1 MSIGKIGGYE
11 ALNATQGAP
20 ASRDGKQL
28 AIRTAFD
35 NQMRMTQA
43 LFGDGSGK
51 SGEEDGGSFDA
62 SIINDSQMLEALSA
76 LSRIMRDEAG
86 LKAAP
91 VRSQASARP
100 AAETVRSDA
109 NAHIPGQLAAQFES
123 GEAGTAAIG
132 FDRVGGT
139 SYGTYQIASKP
150 GTMDEF
156 LAYLDGT
163 RPEWADRLR
172 DAGPADTGSRQGGM
186 PSVWRAIAAED
197 PAGFEQVQ
205 HDFIARQ
212 TYDPARS
219 MILDRTGLDFNNAP
233 PALQEVLWSTSV
245 QHGPTGAA
253 NIFNKV
259 IDRFLHKGQNDDF
272 NAQLIKGVYES
283 RKDQFG
289 SSTARVQKSVAH
301 RMDSEKQL
309 ALNMLEKMSVNRMV

>member
-1 MSIGKIGGYE
+1 MSIGKIGGYDIPK
-11 ALNATQGAP
+11 AAQNAP
-20 ASRDGKQL
+20 AARDGERL
-28 AIRTAFD
+28 AMKAAFD
-35 NQMRMTQA
+35 NQMSMAQA
-43 LFGDGSGK
+43 LFGNGADK
-51 SGEEDGGSFDA
+51 SGEGGGGFDV

-86 LKAAP
+86 LKAP
-91 VRSQASARP
+91 LVRPRTDAQPAADISRP
-100 AAETVRSDA
+100 AT
-109 NAHIPGQLAAQFES
+109 NAHTPGALAARFES
-123 GEAGTAAIG
+123 GEAGVAAVG
-132 FDRVGGT
+132 YDRVGGT
-139 SYGTYQIASKP
+139 SYGKYQIASKP

-156 LAYLDGT
+156 LSYLDEN

-172 DAGPADTGSRQGGM
+172 DAGPADTGSKQGGM
-186 PSVWRAIAAED
+186 PSVWQAIATED

-212 TYDPARS
+212 TYDPARN
-219 MILDRTGLDFNNAP
+219 MILDRTGLDFNSAP

-283 RKDQFG
+283 RKNQFG
-289 SSTARVQKSVAH
+289 SSSARVQKSVAH

>member
-11 ALNATQGAP
+11 TYTAAQNASAP
-20 ASRDGKQL
+20 SDGKRL
-28 AIRTAFD
+28 AMKTAFD
-35 NQMRMTQA
+35 NQMSMTQA
-43 LFGDGSGK
+43 LFGNGSEK
-51 SGEEDGGSFDA
+51 SGEEGGSFDV

-76 LSRIMRDEAG
+76 ISRIMRDEAG
-86 LKAAP
+86 LKAP
-91 VRSQASARP
+91 LVRPQASVQSVETSRP
-100 AAETVRSDA
+100 LTNV
-109 NAHIPGQLAAQFES
+109 HTPGKLAAQFES
-123 GEAGTAAIG
+123 GEAGVAAIG
-132 FDRVGGT
+132 YDRVGGT
-139 SYGTYQIASKP
+139 SYGKYQIASKP

-156 LAYLDGT
+156 LSYLDEN

-172 DAGPADTGSRQGGM
+172 DAGPADTGSKQGNM
-186 PSVWRAIAAED
+186 PSVWRSIAAED

-272 NAQLIKGVYES
+272 NAQLINGVYES
-283 RKDQFG
+283 RKNQFG

-301 RMDSEKQL
+301 RMDFEKQL

>member
-20 ASRDGKQL
+20 AARDGKRL
-28 AIRTAFD
+28 AARTAFD
-35 NQMRMTQA
+35 NQMSMTRA

-51 SGEEDGGSFDA
+51 SGEENGSFDV

-86 LKAAP
+86 LKQPP
-91 VRSQASARP
+91 VPSETSVRPAVDTARP
-100 AAETVRSDA
+100 ASK
-109 NAHIPGQLAAQFES
+109 AHVPGELAARFES
-123 GEAGTAAIG
+123 GEAGVAAIG
-132 FDRVGGT
+132 YDRVGGT
-139 SYGTYQIASKP
+139 SYGKYQIASKP

-156 LAYLDGT
+156 LGYLDQN

-172 DAGPADTGSRQGGM
+172 EAGPADTGSKQGGM
-186 PSVWRAIAAED
+186 PSAWQAIAAED

-205 HDFIARQ
+205 HDFIARK
-212 TYDPARS
+212 TYDPARN
-219 MILDRTGLDFNNAP
+219 MILDRTGLDFDNAP
-233 PALQEVLWSTSV
+233 PVLQEVLWSTSV

-259 IDRFLHKGQNDDF
+259 IDRFLHKGRNDDF

-283 RKDQFG
+283 RKNQFG
-289 SSTARVQKSVAH
+289 SSTARVRRSVAD

>member
-1 MSIGKIGGYE
+1 MSIGKIGGFE
-11 ALNATQGAP
+11 ALNPTQGASV
-20 ASRDGKQL
+20 ARDGKQL
-28 AIRTAFD
+28 ASRTAFD

-43 LFGDGSGK
+43 LFGDGADK
-51 SGEEDGGSFDA
+51 SGEEGGGSFDV

-86 LKAAP
+86 LKTSSVQPSAPARSAAD
-91 VRSQASARP
+91 V
-100 AAETVRSDA
+100 

-156 LAYLDGT
+156 LAYLDET

-172 DAGPADTGSRQGGM
+172 DAGPANTGSKQGGM

-197 PAGFEQVQ
+197 PAGFDQVQ
-205 HDFIARQ
+205 HDFISRQ

-283 RKDQFG
+283 RKNQFG

-309 ALNMLEKMSVNRMV
+309 ALNMLQKMSVNRMV

>member
-11 ALNATQGAP
+11 ALNATQGASV
-20 ASRDGKQL
+20 ARGGKQL
-28 AIRTAFD
+28 AVRTAFD
-35 NQMRMTQA
+35 NQMSMTRA
-43 LFGDGSGK
+43 LFGDGADK
-51 SGEEDGGSFDA
+51 SGEEDASFDV

-86 LKAAP
+86 LKAP
-91 VRSQASARP
+91 LARP
-100 AAETVRSDA
+100 RGAEPAAVENPRPVA
-109 NAHIPGQLAAQFES
+109 NAHTPGTLAAQFES
-123 GEAGTAAIG
+123 GGAGVAAVG
-132 FDRVGGT
+132 YDRVGGT

-156 LAYLDGT
+156 LTYLDEN

-205 HDFIARQ
+205 HDFIARR

-253 NIFNKV
+253 NIFSKV

-283 RKDQFG
+283 RKNQFG

-309 ALNMLEKMSVNRMV
+309 ALNMLQKMSVNRMV

>member
-11 ALNATQGAP
+11 AMNAAQGAS
-20 ASRDGKQL
+20 ATRDGKRL
-28 AIRTAFD
+28 AMKTAFD
-35 NQMRMTQA
+35 NQMSMTQA
-43 LFGDGSGK
+43 LFGNGSDK
-51 SGEEDGGSFDA
+51 SGGEGGGFDV

-76 LSRIMRDEAG
+76 ISRIMRDEAG
-86 LKAAP
+86 LKAPLVRPEQAAQPAVQTPRP
-91 VRSQASARP
+91 V
-100 AAETVRSDA
+100 A
-109 NAHIPGQLAAQFES
+109 NAHTPGKLAAQFES
-123 GEAGTAAIG
+123 GEAGVAAVG
-132 FDRVGGT
+132 YDRVGGT
-139 SYGTYQIASKP
+139 SYGKYQIASKP

-156 LAYLDGT
+156 LGYLDQN

-172 DAGPADTGSRQGGM
+172 DAGPADTGSKQGGM

-212 TYDPARS
+212 TYDPARN

-259 IDRFLHKGQNDDF
+259 IDRFLHKGQNEDF

-283 RKDQFG
+283 RKNQFG

-309 ALNMLEKMSVNRMV
+309 ALNMLQKMSVNRMV

>member
-11 ALNATQGAP
+11 TLNAAQGAGAP
-20 ASRDGKQL
+20 RDGKRL
-28 AIRTAFD
+28 AMETAFE
-35 NQMRMTQA
+35 NQMSMTRA
-43 LFGDGSGK
+43 LFNNGADK
-51 SGEEDGGSFDA
+51 SGEEGGGFDV

-76 LSRIMRDEAG
+76 ISRIMRDEAG
-86 LKAAP
+86 LKAP
-91 VRSQASARP
+91 LVRPQAAAQPS
-100 AAETVRSDA
+100 AET
-109 NAHIPGQLAAQFES
+109 PGPVTNSHTPGKLAAQFES
-123 GEAGTAAIG
+123 GEAGVAAIG
-132 FDRVGGT
+132 YDRVGGT
-139 SYGTYQIASKP
+139 SYGKYQIASKP

-156 LAYLDGT
+156 LTYLDET
-163 RPEWADRLR
+163 RPEWAGRLR
-172 DAGPADTGSRQGGM
+172 EAGPADTGSKQGGM
-186 PSVWRAIAAED
+186 PSAWKSIAAED

-212 TYDPARS
+212 TYDPARN

-259 IDRFLHKGQNDDF
+259 IDRFLNKGQQDDF

-283 RKDQFG
+283 RKNQFG

-309 ALNMLEKMSVNRMV
+309 ALNMLQKMSVNRMV

>member
-11 ALNATQGAP
+11 ALNAARNASAP
-20 ASRDGKQL
+20 RDGKRL
-28 AIRTAFD
+28 AMQTAFD
-35 NQMRMTQA
+35 NQMSMTQA
-43 LFGDGSGK
+43 LFGSGADK
-51 SGEEDGGSFDA
+51 SSEEGGGFDV

-76 LSRIMRDEAG
+76 ISRIMRDEAG
-86 LKAAP
+86 LKAP
-91 VRSQASARP
+91 LVRPQASAQP
-100 AAETVRSDA
+100 AAQASMTTA
-109 NAHIPGQLAAQFES
+109 NAHTPGTLAAQFES
-123 GEAGTAAIG
+123 GESGVAAIG
-132 FDRVGGT
+132 YDRVGGT
-139 SYGTYQIASKP
+139 SYGKYQIASKP

-156 LAYLDGT
+156 LSYLDQN

-172 DAGPADTGSRQGGM
+172 DAGPADTGSKQGGM
-186 PSVWRAIAAED
+186 PAVWQAIAAED

-272 NAQLIKGVYES
+272 NTQLIKGVYES
-283 RKDQFG
+283 RKNQFG

>member
-11 ALNATQGAP
+11 TLNAAQGAS

-28 AIRTAFD
+28 AMKAAFD
-35 NQMRMTQA
+35 NQMSMTQA
-43 LFGDGSGK
+43 LFGNGNGK
-51 SGEEDGGSFDA
+51 TGEEGGEFDT

-76 LSRIMRDEAG
+76 ISRIMRNEAG
-86 LKAAP
+86 LKAP
-91 VRSQASARP
+91 LVRPQADAQP
-100 AAETVRSDA
+100 AVETVRSNA
-109 NAHIPGQLAAQFES
+109 NTHTPGKLAAQFES
-123 GEAGTAAIG
+123 GEAGVAAIG
-132 FDRVGGT
+132 YDRVGGT
-139 SYGTYQIASKP
+139 SYGKYQIASKP

-156 LAYLDGT
+156 LTYLDAK

-172 DAGPADTGSRQGGM
+172 NAGPADTGSKQGSM
-186 PSVWRAIAAED
+186 PSVWQSIAAED
-197 PAGFEQVQ
+197 PAGFERVQ
-205 HDFIARQ
+205 HDFISQ
-212 TYDPARS
+212 KTYDPARD
-219 MILDRTGLDFNNAP
+219 MILDRTGLDFDNAP

-259 IDRFLHKGQNDDF
+259 INRFLDKGQNDDF

-283 RKDQFG
+283 RKNQFG

>member
-11 ALNATQGAP
+11 AMNAAQGAP
-20 ASRDGKQL
+20 SARDGKQL
-28 AIRTAFD
+28 AVRTAFD
-35 NQMRMTQA
+35 NQMSMTQA
-43 LFGDGSGK
+43 LFGDKTGDRG
-51 SGEEDGGSFDA
+51 GGSFDV

-76 LSRIMRDEAG
+76 LSSIMRDEAG
-86 LKAAP
+86 LKAP
-91 VRSQASARP
+91 LARP
-100 AAETVRSDA
+100 QAAAQPPAETSRSA
-109 NAHIPGQLAAQFES
+109 TNVHTPGKLAARFES
-123 GEAGTAAIG
+123 GESGTAAIG
-132 FDRVGGT
+132 YDRVGGT

-156 LAYLDGT
+156 LTYLYKT

-172 DAGPADTGSRQGGM
+172 DAGPADTGSKQGGM

-197 PAGFEQVQ
+197 PVGFEQVQ

-212 TYDPARS
+212 TYDPARN

-259 IDRFLHKGQNDDF
+259 IDRFLHKGQSDDF
-272 NAQLIKGVYES
+272 NTQLINGVYES
-283 RKDQFG
+283 RKNQFG
-289 SSTARVQKSVAH
+289 SSTARIQKSVAH